1 MINREFVLTQPRKRV
16 LRHKWDDK
24 QGSRLLQHKVCPV
37 CKCEKFFSMET
48 YRTVYMDRFG
58 HTTYRAPNCELP
70 NTKI

>member
-1 MINREFVLTQPRKRV
+1 MNREFVLTQPRKRV

-24 QGSRLLQHKVCPV
+24 QGSHLLQHKVCPA

-58 HTTYRAPNCELP
+58 HTTYRAPECKP
-70 NTKI
+70 